1 MVEHSQYN
9 IAKNIFS
16 INLGYFKE
24 GQRRMKI
31 AVIQGSSQ
39 KEKRKKVAMDFLHCY
54 YIGRG
59 VRRGNNTV
67 FRKTRGKTV

>member
-39 KEKRKKVAMDFLHCY
+39 KEKRSNKNEYTYK
-54 YIGRG
+54 R
-59 VRRGNNTV
+59 
-67 FRKTRGKTV
+67 

>member
-39 KEKRKKVAMDFLHCY
+39 KEKRSNKNEYNYK
-54 YIGRG
+54 
-59 VRRGNNTV
+59 
-67 FRKTRGKTV
+67 RKTKQYSSCG